1 MIRMFSRGTGFLP
14 FFLVFVFISHF
25 SNAQHAKL
33 QNGPMVGYS
42 EMKEVALWVQTTSP
56 AAVHFSYSPIG
67 SNEEFTTPRLITT
80 VNNAYT
86 ATLICDQVQPGNR
99 YEYTLFINDTAVQ
112 LPYPTTFE
120 SQELWQWRTD
130 PPKFSFG
137 AGSCAYIN
145 EPEFDRPNE
154 PYGGGYEIFTS
165 ISEKQPNFML
175 WLGDNMYLR
184 EADWYTRT
192 GIFHR
197 YTHSRNVTE
206 MKPLLANVHH
216 YAIWDDHD
224 YGPNNSDRSFRE
236 KETTLEAFNA
246 FWANPSTGHNG
257 DKGTYFSFQW
267 NDCSFFCLDNRYHRS
282 PNYRDDLEG
291 DRTML
296 GDTQFEW
303 LLDQIVSTRSPFVF
317 IPIGGQFIN
326 TAERFENYI
335 NIAPEERQA
344 IIDYIYYHDIENV
357 VFISGDRHH
366 SSMTKIEKEGEPTI
380 YEVTVSPLT
389 SGTHSPNEVDYPNG
403 EVIPGTIYSERNFA
417 IFTVEG
423 PRRERVLTIDL
434 YNSKGELVWTQKL
447 ASE

>member
-1 MIRMFSRGTGFLP
+1 MSLL
-14 FFLVFVFISHF
+14 FFKNGKKLASIIAILLSGVLHG
-25 SNAQHAKL
+25 QHSKL
-33 QNGPMVGYS
+33 LNGPMVGYS

-56 AAVHFSYSPIG
+56 ASVHFSYSPIG
-67 SNEEFTTPRLITT
+67 STLTYDTPKFITT

-86 ATLICDQVQPGNR
+86 ATLVCDQIEPGKT
-99 YEYTLFINDTAVQ
+99 YEYTLFINDTAVS
-112 LPYPTTFE
+112 LPYATTFQ
-120 SQELWQWRTD
+120 SQTLWQWRTD
-130 PPKFSFG
+130 PPTFSFA

-145 EPEFDRPNE
+145 EPELDRPNE
-154 PYGGGYEIFTS
+154 PYGGGYEIFS
-165 ISEKQPNFML
+165 AIHDKNPDFML

-197 YTHSRNVTE
+197 YTHSRNVPE
-206 MKPLLANVHH
+206 MQPLLANVHH

-236 KETTLEAFNA
+236 KETTLEAFNH
-246 FWANPSTGHNG
+246 FWGNPAAGHNG
-257 DKGTYFSFQW
+257 NPGTYFSFQW
-267 NDCSFFCLDNRYHRS
+267 NDCEFFCLDNRYHRS
-282 PNYRDDLEG
+282 PNYRDDLGAE
-291 DRTML
+291 RTML
-296 GDTQFEW
+296 GEKQLEW

-326 TAERFENYI
+326 TAEKFENYI

-344 IIDYIYYHDIENV
+344 IIDYIYFHDIENV

-389 SGTHSPNEVDYPNG
+389 SGTHSPNEKDYPSG

-423 PRRERVLTIDL
+423 PRRERVLTIQLFD
-434 YNSKGELVWTQKL
+434 SSGELVWTQKL